1 MGTLTK
7 HTKISCIWKFRK
19 NKETKE
25 RKHLKTWDDH
35 IKQLIES
42 KKSSYKTLEN
52 KIDYKGN
59 TTLAKREVR
68 RRHRASW
75 DKFGTN
81 LSMSHIGVNLNYT
94 KV

>member
-1 MGTLTK
+1 M
-7 HTKISCIWKFRK
+7 
-19 NKETKE
+19 
-25 RKHLKTWDDH
+25 KTCDDQ
-35 IKQLIES
+35 IKQLVEVN
-42 KKSSYKTLEN
+42 KSSYKNLEN

-81 LSMSHIGVNLNYT
+81 LSTNHIGVNLNYT
-94 KV
+94 NI

>member
-1 MGTLTK
+1 V
-7 HTKISCIWKFRK
+7 
-19 NKETKE
+19 
-25 RKHLKTWDDH
+25 
-35 IKQLIES
+35 
-42 KKSSYKTLEN
+42 KKSPYKNLEN

-59 TTLAKREVR
+59 TTIAKREVR

-75 DKFGTN
+75 NKFGTN